1 MRRGFGG
8 HAKKIRSPKR
18 SRRKKN
24 ASRLR
29 PAANSGQAR
38 PANAGQAPVRPAAN
52 SGQARPANAGQA
64 TVEYILL
71 LSFVVVACVGM
82 TRAIL
87 GGIDRGVLRVGGGLE
102 KQLKTGRAP
111 GGIWSN

>member
-1 MRRGFGG
+1 MKR
-8 HAKKIRSPKR
+8 ASP
-18 SRRKKN
+18 
-24 ASRLR
+24 RL
-29 PAANSGQAR
+29 AAGL
-38 PANAGQAPVRPAAN
+38 PANG
-52 SGQARPANAGQA
+52 GQARPANAGQA

-87 GGIDRGVLRVGGGLE
+87 GGIDRGVLRVGGSLE

>member
-1 MRRGFGG
+1 MRQN
-8 HAKKIRSPKR
+8 S
-18 SRRKKN
+18 N

-29 PAANSGQAR
+29 PATNGGQAR
-38 PANAGQAPVRPAAN
+38 PANAGQARPATN
-52 SGQARPANAGQA
+52 GGQARPANAGQA

>member
-1 MRRGFGG
+1 MKR
-8 HAKKIRSPKR
+8 ASARS
-18 SRRKKN
+18 
-24 ASRLR
+24 
-29 PAANSGQAR
+29 AAVR
-38 PANAGQAPVRPAAN
+38 PANAGQARPAAN
-52 SGQARPANAGQA
+52 AGQARPANAGQA

-71 LSFVVVACVGM
+71 LSFVLFACVGM

>member
-1 MRRGFGG
+1 L
-8 HAKKIRSPKR
+8 KR
-18 SRRKKN
+18 ALTRF
-24 ASRLR
+24 
-29 PAANSGQAR
+29 AAVR
-38 PANAGQAPVRPAAN
+38 PANAGQAPVSPAAN
-52 SGQARPANAGQA
+52 AGQARPAHGGQARPANAGQA

>member
-1 MRRGFGG
+1 LKR
-8 HAKKIRSPKR
+8 ASARSAAVRPA
-18 SRRKKN
+18 N
-24 ASRLR
+24 AGQAR
-29 PAANSGQAR
+29 PAANAGQAR
-38 PANAGQAPVRPAAN
+38 PANA
-52 SGQARPANAGQA
+52 GQARPANAGQA

-71 LSFVVVACVGM
+71 LSFVLFACVGM

>member
-1 MRRGFGG
+1 VRRGFGAD
-8 HAKKIRSPKR
+8 AKQIGSQRRLKR
-18 SRRKKN
+18 AS
-24 ASRLR
+24 SRL
-29 PAANSGQAR
+29 AANA
-38 PANAGQAPVRPAAN
+38 
-52 SGQARPANAGQA
+52 GQARPANAGQA

-87 GGIDRGVLRVGGGLE
+87 GGIDKGVLRVGGGLE

>member
-1 MRRGFGG
+1 M
-8 HAKKIRSPKR
+8 KR
-18 SRRKKN
+18 S
-24 ASRLR
+24 SLRLGADR
-29 PAANSGQAR
+29 PASVEQARPANVGQARPANVGQAR
-38 PANAGQAPVRPAAN
+38 PANA
-52 SGQARPANAGQA
+52 GQARPANAGQA

-87 GGIDRGVLRVGGGLE
+87 GGLEKGVLRVGGGLE

>member
-1 MRRGFGG
+1 LKR
-8 HAKKIRSPKR
+8 ASARS
-18 SRRKKN
+18 
-24 ASRLR
+24 AAVR
-29 PAANSGQAR
+29 PAANVGQAR
-38 PANAGQAPVRPAAN
+38 PAIP
-52 SGQARPANAGQA
+52 GQA

-87 GGIDRGVLRVGGGLE
+87 GGIDKGVLRVGGGLE

>member
-1 MRRGFGG
+1 MRGDFGV
-8 HAKKIRSPKR
+8 HAKQIRSPRRLKR
-18 SRRKKN
+18 
-24 ASRLR
+24 ASTRL
-29 PAANSGQAR
+29 
-38 PANAGQAPVRPAAN
+38 AGVRPTN
-52 SGQARPANAGQA
+52 GGQARPANAGQA

>member
-1 MRRGFGG
+1 MKR
-8 HAKKIRSPKR
+8 ASARS
-18 SRRKKN
+18 
-24 ASRLR
+24 
-29 PAANSGQAR
+29 AAVR
-38 PANAGQAPVRPAAN
+38 PANAGQALRRPADNA
-52 SGQARPANAGQA
+52 GQARPANAGQA

>member
-1 MRRGFGG
+1 M
-8 HAKKIRSPKR
+8 KR
-18 SRRKKN
+18 
-24 ASRLR
+24 ASARL
-29 PAANSGQAR
+29 AA
-38 PANAGQAPVRPAAN
+38 V
-52 SGQARPANAGQA
+52 RPANAGQA

-87 GGIDRGVLRVGGGLE
+87 DGIDRGVLRVGGGLE

>member
-1 MRRGFGG
+1 MKR
-8 HAKKIRSPKR
+8 ASARS
-18 SRRKKN
+18 
-24 ASRLR
+24 AAGR
-29 PAANSGQAR
+29 PAANAGQARPAANVGQAR
-38 PANAGQAPVRPAAN
+38 PANA
-52 SGQARPANAGQA
+52 GQARPANAGQA

-87 GGIDRGVLRVGGGLE
+87 GGIDKGVLRVGGGLE

>member
-1 MRRGFGG
+1 L
-8 HAKKIRSPKR
+8 KR
-18 SRRKKN
+18 
-24 ASRLR
+24 ASARL
-29 PAANSGQAR
+29 AAGR
-38 PANAGQAPVRPAAN
+38 LANAGQAPVRLAN
-52 SGQARPANAGQA
+52 AGQAPVRPANAGQA